1 MKKIEPIRHACQ
13 NELEQIME
21 IYAAARAFMAANG
34 NEEQWGDGYPQKEIL
49 QEDLEKNQLYVYEE
63 DGKIGAVF
71 VFFIGKE
78 PDYETSVSGAWT
90 SPKPYGVLHR
100 IAVVTYGKGIAS
112 KCIQW
117 CYEQCHCMRGDT
129 GQKNKSMQRLFEKNG
144 FTQCAMI
151 HPWYG
156 EMLGYE
162 KYERRESTNVNL

>member
-1 MKKIEPIRHACQ
+1 MNEETKIRHARPE
-13 NELEQIME
+13 ELAEIMD

-34 NEEQWGDGYPQKEIL
+34 NAEQWSDGYPQKEVL
-49 QEDLEKNQLYVYEE
+49 QEDLKKERLYVYEE
-63 DGKIGAVF
+63 DGEIGAAF
-71 VFFIGKE
+71 VFFIGEE

-100 IAVVTYGKGIAS
+100 IAVVKYGKGIAS
-112 KCIQW
+112 KCLQW

-129 GQKNKSMQRLFEKNG
+129 GQKNRSMQRLFEKNG

-162 KYERRESTNVNL
+162 KYEKKESTTC

>member
-1 MKKIEPIRHACQ
+1 MKKIEPIRHARQ

-21 IYAAARAFMAANG
+21 IYAAARTFMAANG
-34 NEEQWGDGYPQKEIL
+34 NAEQWEDGYPQKEIL
-49 QEDLEKNQLYVYEE
+49 QEDLEKKQLYVYEE
-63 DGKIGAVF
+63 DGKIGAAF
-71 VFFIGKE
+71 VFFIGVE
-78 PDYETSVSGAWT
+78 QDYETSVSGAWT

-100 IAVVTYGKGIAS
+100 IAVATYGKGIAS

-162 KYERRESTNVNL
+162 KYERKESTNVNL

>member
-1 MKKIEPIRHACQ
+1 MKKIEPIRHARQ

-21 IYAAARAFMAANG
+21 IYAAARTFMAANG
-34 NEEQWGDGYPQKEIL
+34 NAEQWGEEYPQKELL
-49 QEDLEKNQLYVYEE
+49 QEDLKKKQLYVYEE
-63 DGKIGAVF
+63 DCEIGAAF
-71 VFFIGKE
+71 VFFIGE
-78 PDYETSVSGAWT
+78 EADYETAVSGAWT

-100 IAVVTYGKGIAS
+100 IAVVKFGKGIAS

-151 HPWYG
+151 QPWYG

-162 KYERRESTNVNL
+162 KYE

>member
-1 MKKIEPIRHACQ
+1 MIRKATMQ
-13 NELEQIME
+13 DLPAIVD
-21 IYAAARAFMAANG
+21 IYAYARNFMVKTGNAN
-34 NEEQWGDGYPQKEIL
+34 QWGDGYPQKKIL

-78 PDYETSVSGAWT
+78 PDYETSVSGEWT

-162 KYERRESTNVNL
+162 KYERKESTNVNL

>member
-1 MKKIEPIRHACQ
+1 MIRKATMQ
-13 NELEQIME
+13 DLPAIVD
-21 IYAAARAFMAANG
+21 IYAYARNFMVKTGNAN
-34 NEEQWGDGYPQKEIL
+34 QWGDGYPQKKIL

-78 PDYETSVSGAWT
+78 QDYETSVSGEWT

>member
-1 MKKIEPIRHACQ
+1 MNEETRIRHARPE
-13 NELEQIME
+13 ELAEIMD

-34 NEEQWGDGYPQKEIL
+34 NAEQWSDGYPQKEVL
-49 QEDLEKNQLYVYEE
+49 QEDLKKERLYVYEE
-63 DGKIGAVF
+63 DGEIGAAF
-71 VFFIGKE
+71 VFFIGE
-78 PDYETSVSGAWT
+78 GT

-100 IAVVTYGKGIAS
+100 IAVVKYGKGIAS
-112 KCIQW
+112 KCLQW

-129 GQKNKSMQRLFEKNG
+129 GQKNRSMQRLFEKNG

-162 KYERRESTNVNL
+162 KYEKKESTTC

>member
-1 MKKIEPIRHACQ
+1 MV
-13 NELEQIME
+13 LEVL
-21 IYAAARAFMAANG
+21 RAFPDDCLK
-34 NEEQWGDGYPQKEIL
+34 QDQVLQSPFDVLLLCCLLRKSI

-78 PDYETSVSGAWT
+78 PDYETSVSGEWT